1 LDFFRRRARG
11 AEPFMMRG
19 RPNDGRAKNLL
30 RVLGVYADCFS
41 MRKFRFRWLG
51 LPLMALGAIFV
62 AGVVF
67 LFADLPAPDVLM
79 TRTSPDTTKIFD
91 RNGKLLYEILDP
103 LAGRRTRAALNDLP
117 ANFKNAVVAVEDA
130 NFYENP
136 GVDIIGVARALAQYV
151 QQGQIVSGGST
162 ITQQLAR
169 QVLLTKEER
178 ESRTVTRKLREMALA
193 LRITQ
198 TYSKDQ
204 ILEMYLNEVYFGNL
218 AYGAEAAARTY
229 FGKPARDLDL
239 AESALLAGMIQSP
252 AAYDPYVHPDAARAR
267 QRVVLDLMVKRHLIS
282 ADDAQLAQQETLH
295 FKTPD
300 QREQIR
306 APHFV
311 AYVRNWLEQQ
321 YGADAVNRG
330 GLRVTTTLDLDLQ
343 QRAEEIV
350 KRHIQELQ
358 DQTRNDNAP
367 NYNLND
373 AALVAV
379 QPATGEILA
388 MVGSAD
394 YFDESIGGAVNV
406 ALALRQPG
414 SAIKPITYA
423 AAFRRGDYTPATV
436 LSDVPTTFQT
446 KEHEPYAP
454 QNFDRQWHG
463 PMSLRAALATSDNLI
478 AVKVLEHVGLPAM
491 IDTAKALGITTF
503 DDPDRFGLALTLGG
517 GEVRLLE
524 LTAAYAGF
532 ANQGKRVEPRA
543 ILSVSSSQNAESSTV
558 SFDGTPYR
566 VLPAA
571 DSQAVSPQVAYLIT
585 SILSDNYARIPAFGE
600 DNVLN
605 LSRPAAAKTGTT
617 TDFRDNWTMGYT
629 PDLAVGVWAG
639 NADNTP
645 MYHITGVT
653 GAGPIWHDFMEE
665 ALRGTPPHDFPV
677 PDGLVEREICDA
689 SGLLATPDCPRVR
702 REFFIRGT
710 EPTRKDDAYQTFMID
725 AATGKLWAEG
735 CQGPRVPRVFRVY
748 PPDAQDWAKKNGL
761 AQAPEVDC
769 LGRPQTAGDGQQATD
784 SNQSS
789 VSRRQA
795 LEIVSP
801 AQNSE
806 YETSPQLPASSQQVE
821 VSARLNRAVSLRRV
835 TLYVDDVAVGEFAS
849 VPYRALWQLTIG
861 SHQVRAVGVTTDGQ
875 TIESDVVH
883 FMVKGAE

>member
-1 LDFFRRRARG
+1 MLCSFG
-11 AEPFMMRG
+11 MYIKVSQ
-19 RPNDGRAKNLL
+19 KNFL
-30 RVLGVYADCFS
+30 R
-41 MRKFRFRWLG
+41 RWLLVLAG
-51 LPLMALGAIFV
+51 LVVVMVGGAAWFV
-62 AGVVF
+62 
-67 LFADLPAPDVLM
+67 FADLPAPDALM

-103 LAGRRTRAALNDLP
+103 LAGRRTRVALKDLP

-136 GVDIIGVARALAQYV
+136 GVDIVGVARAFVQYV
-151 QQGQIVSGGST
+151 QQGQVVSGGST

-178 ESRTVTRKLREMALA
+178 ESRTVTRKLREMVVA
-193 LRITQ
+193 LRLTQ

-229 FGKPARDLDL
+229 FGKPARDLDV
-239 AESALLAGMIQSP
+239 AESALLAGLIQSP

-267 QRVVLDLMVKRHLIS
+267 QRVVLNLMVKRNLI
-282 ADDAQLAQQETLH
+282 AANDAQLAEQETLH

-311 AYVRNWLEQQ
+311 AYVRNLLERE
-321 YGADAVNRG
+321 YGADVVNRG

-350 KRHIQELQ
+350 ERHIQELKA
-358 DQTRNDNAP
+358 QTRNDNAP

-373 AALVAV
+373 AALVAI
-379 QPATGEILA
+379 QPATGDILA

-394 YFDESIGGAVNV
+394 YFDESIDGAVNV

-532 ANQGKRVEPRA
+532 ANQGKRVTPRA
-543 ILSVSSSQNAESSTV
+543 ILSISNLQAPIPQAKRLET
-558 SFDGTPYR
+558 G
-566 VLPAA
+566 
-571 DSQAVSPQVAYLIT
+571 DSAVSPQVAYLIT

-702 REFFIRGT
+702 REIFMQGT
-710 EPTRKDDAYQTFMID
+710 EPTRQDDAYRTFLID
-725 AATGKLWAEG
+725 AATGKLWADG

-748 PPDAQDWAKKNGL
+748 PPDAQDWAKKNGVV
-761 AQAPEVDC
+761 QAPEVDC
-769 LGRPQTAGDGQQATD
+769 LGRPQTADDGPQATE
-784 SNQSS
+784 NNASS
-789 VSRRQA
+789 ASARQT

-806 YETSPQLPASSQQVE
+806 YETSPQLPASSQQVQ

-835 TLYVDDVAVGEFAS
+835 TLYVDDVAVGEFTS
-849 VPYRALWQLTIG
+849 VPYRALWQLTVG
-861 SHQVRAVGVTTDGQ
+861 SHQARAVGVTTDGQ
-875 TIESDVVH
+875 TIESDIVH
-883 FMVKGAE
+883 FMVRAAE